1 MVRQPRFGRVAA
13 NAGTGVH
20 AGVTA
25 AASPS
30 VSTGNAA
37 ARLKADEGDVAR
49 NETPPTAQVGSK
61 TAARAKA
68 WGSGRVERRARWVT
82 LAHGGAWRRRG
93 RGRGR
98 AHRAAI
104 ARATPRD
111 KDAILSQLDHRNPL
125 LGLSS
130 HTPARL
136 PAISHTLQNNSIF
149 NP

>member
-49 NETPPTAQVGSK
+49 NETLPTAQVGSK

-68 WGSGRVERRARWVT
+68 WGSGR
-82 LAHGGAWRRRG
+82 GGTQGTVGDAGSWRGLETAGSRPG
-93 RGRGR
+93 EG
-98 AHRAAI
+98 
-104 ARATPRD
+104 TP
-111 KDAILSQLDHRNPL
+111 
-125 LGLSS
+125 SS
-130 HTPARL
+130 HR
-136 PAISHTLQNNSIF
+136 
-149 NP
+149 